1 MNLSQMQYYKQQNGY
16 TFARLSELSGVP
28 VGTIQKIFNGETKSP
43 RYDTLQALEKVLRPE
58 GEEAY
63 VRESAAAYRVSY
75 TLDDYYG
82 LPEERRAELIDGVLY
97 DMTAP
102 TVPHQSL
109 AGEIFFEI
117 KNYIRKKRGTCV
129 VLEAPVDVQL
139 DCDDKTMVQP
149 DVLVV
154 CDRDKLTNRCVM
166 GAPDFIVE
174 VLSPS
179 TRRKD
184 MFLKLAKYEHAGV
197 REYWMVDMENEKII
211 TYSFEGNGIP
221 VVYGMDAKVPV
232 QVFEGKLAID
242 FRVITRQ
249 LEELNLDEE

>member
-1 MNLSQMQYYKQQNGY
+1 
-16 TFARLSELSGVP
+16 
-28 VGTIQKIFNGETKSP
+28 
-43 RYDTLQALEKVLRPE
+43 
-58 GEEAY
+58 
-63 VRESAAAYRVSY
+63 
-75 TLDDYYG
+75 
-82 LPEERRAELIDGVLY
+82 
-97 DMTAP
+97 
-102 TVPHQSL
+102 
-109 AGEIFFEI
+109 
-117 KNYIRKKRGTCV
+117 
-129 VLEAPVDVQL
+129 
-139 DCDDKTMVQP
+139 MVQP

-221 VVYGMDAKVPV
+221 VVYRMDAKVPV